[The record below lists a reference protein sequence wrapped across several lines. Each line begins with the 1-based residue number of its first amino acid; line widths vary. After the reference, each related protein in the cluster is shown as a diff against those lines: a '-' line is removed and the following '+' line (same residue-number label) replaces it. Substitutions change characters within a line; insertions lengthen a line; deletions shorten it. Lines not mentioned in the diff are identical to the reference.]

1 MFYPKTHYSL
11 AIFTTSKRRGIN
23 MKIGYSGKLP
33 APDNSN
39 FIEQLSELENYS
51 CDRYEQE
58 TKDYTQVEDTL
69 LFELINTLNKGDE
82 ILVCAFKY
90 LAKNKVDLKRVL
102 RQVEVMEGSIIVTG
116 VDMTPSNLLQAY
128 DEFNSYVHSYRIRN
142 SDTPKQTKWQKDI
155 RSMARSR
162 LEQRGPF
169 AQSYDDD
176 IKKVI
181 TLITEEAAVR
191 KRRAG
196 RPKELTNSSLPQ
208 IRNDL
213 ANGLSVKEIA
223 KSLGVSTRTIYRVIK
238 KAT

>member
-1 MFYPKTHYSL
+1 
-11 AIFTTSKRRGIN
+11 

-39 FIEQLSELENYS
+39 FKEQLSELEKYN

-58 TKDYTQVEDTL
+58 SEDYTQVEDTM
-69 LFELINTLNKGDE
+69 LFELINNLNKGDE

-169 AQSYDDD
+169 AKNYDDEV
-176 IKKVI
+176 KKII
-181 TLITEEAAVR
+181 TLITEDAAVR

-196 RPKELTNSSLPQ
+196 RPNEVTYRNVSQ
-208 IRNDL
+208 IRRDL
-213 ANGLSVKEIA
+213 ANGLSVKDIA
-223 KSLGVSTRTIYRVIK
+223 KSIGVSTRTIYRVIK
-238 KAT
+238 QNRLK